1 MRKRLND
8 LDHALDEHVDPTA
21 VIAGDAAEKETQ
33 CEADGNAN
41 EAHGERDT
49 RAIED
54 ARQHVTAE
62 PVGAEKEELSVLGR
76 ADEMKIAL
84 PEAPEEIALAMAEE
98 AQRLHDVGILAVDP
112 LQVVHVEAVVVAMN
126 EGSDEVAIM
135 EEMDRLRG
143 RKDED

>member
-1 MRKRLND
+1 MRKGLDD

-33 CEADGNAN
+33 GEADGNAN
-41 EAHGERDT
+41 EAHRQRDA

-54 ARQHVTAE
+54 ARKHVTAE
-62 PVGAEKEELSVLGR
+62 PIGAEEKELSVLGR

-98 AQRLHDVGILAVDP
+98 AQRMHDAGIFAV
-112 LQVVHVEAVVVAMN
+112 
-126 EGSDEVAIM
+126 
-135 EEMDRLRG
+135 
-143 RKDED
+143 